1 MRGRLASRAHSF
13 KENILGAFGHHNASA
28 EVQSPSS
35 LIHAHDDR
43 GNADGRSHG
52 SNSTESS
59 KKGQNRSHYSKNKN
73 SGHDQSS
80 GSNIRTLAK
89 KTNSSDNLIEYS
101 APKCTDTLVREV
113 QLALRYFEDAVA
125 KGTYEMLPGCATV
138 VLETVVAM
146 QSFAISKSHQAL
158 QALIA
163 KENEAANNGMT
174 LKPPSA
180 FENQGQQHQGS
191 RSERDRFGIFK
202 AIENVYSCLA
212 KLTQWADRLIVEG
225 SIDKEDDYVTKVIEP
240 LRKSVLVLANAIA
253 NSEELNRKSTAV
265 IRRSLPDVLAIE
277 EYGLEQKDKEYETNI
292 KSKGKPPSPP
302 PKPKTNLYSKKAPP
316 LPPKANLGKNSV
328 SFSEDDID
336 SSDPFNADNVGSEG
350 AKHLDWFSNPLF
362 GQDNIDQN
370 DKNKNEKSYTER
382 KDKKKNKKKNA
393 PCQVQPKKND
403 SDACSNQKHNIEA
416 SAIAVPDFC
425 RPQRNSVCG
434 IDLVL
439 NSSDDHPTSP
449 AGFDNFVGFDET
461 TKNNSILRPLAAS
474 SPKAL
479 HEGYVKPVPIT
490 NVSHSGLNT
499 RHHRD
504 SSSSSGGDIP
514 PALPRKSN
522 LHAPISQPSTSSNNV
537 RRKVS
542 QYDNVF
548 ASPPPAMFLSPPPAI
563 KSQSI
568 NPPAPYLKPIE
579 STTSLFPNFRPE
591 FMASDDTN
599 PDKELASS
607 FQELAAPNSS
617 NMLQIPQH
625 SALRAY
631 SSEPPPP
638 LPPKKRNIMSYMEMF
653 GQSVLPTDTH
663 FLQGVAQTQD
673 LLQAVWHQNYHGFSD
688 YIHDETSMNPHH
700 LLPSSNFHQLS
711 SDQRSN
717 SLWNYHQK
725 LMHDSLHTFG
735 IPQNRKPMLP
745 LSTKQRM
752 EQGGDRFN
760 MDQIRLSSNPNFD
773 GVGFPALLPDQNIT
787 SRMPPPFP
795 HSFGRLIIKNKH
807 IAY

>member
-13 KENILGAFGHHNASA
+13 KENILGAFGHHNTSA
-28 EVQSPSS
+28 EAQSPSS

-43 GNADGRSHG
+43 RNLDGRSHG
-52 SNSTESS
+52 SQSSESS
-59 KKGQNRSHYSKNKN
+59 KKGQNSSHYSKNKK
-73 SGHDQSS
+73 SGHDHSP
-80 GSNIRTLAK
+80 GSNMRAMAK

-146 QSFAISKSHQAL
+146 QSFAVSKASQAL
-158 QALIA
+158 QEMMK

-174 LKPPSA
+174 LKPPGT
-180 FENQGQQHQGS
+180 FENQGLQHHQN
-191 RSERDRFGIFK
+191 RSGQDRFGIFK
-202 AIENVYSCLA
+202 AMENVYSCVA

-225 SIDKEDDYVTKVIEP
+225 SIDKEDDYLSKVIEP
-240 LRKSVLVLANAIA
+240 LRKSVLVLANAIV
-253 NSEELNRKSTAV
+253 NSEEAYRVSSAG

-277 EYGLEQKDKEYETNI
+277 EYSLDTKADNNSTDKLSQT
-292 KSKGKPPSPP
+292 KPPSPP

-316 LPPKANLGKNSV
+316 LPPKGNLGKNSV

-336 SSDPFNADNVGSEG
+336 TSDPFSADNVGSEG

-370 DKNKNEKSYTER
+370 EKNKNEKSNIER
-382 KDKKKNKKKNA
+382 KEKKKIKKKNISSQVKSIRSDPHPSVIDEKKM
-393 PCQVQPKKND
+393 V
-403 SDACSNQKHNIEA
+403 A
-416 SAIAVPDFC
+416 SAMDVPDFC

-434 IDLVL
+434 IDFVL
-439 NSSDDHPTSP
+439 NSSDEHQTTTT
-449 AGFDNFVGFDET
+449 GLDNFAAFEQSS
-461 TKNNSILRPLAAS
+461 KNDSNILPLASS
-474 SPKAL
+474 SPKAS
-479 HEGYVKPVPIT
+479 HVGYNKSAPIT
-490 NVSHSGLNT
+490 NVSPSNIKP

-522 LHAPISQPSTSSNNV
+522 LHVSTTQSSAPSNNNV

-563 KSQSI
+563 KSQCN
-568 NPPAPYLKPIE
+568 NPPESYLKPLE
-579 STTSLFPNFRPE
+579 SSTSLFPNFRSD
-591 FMASDDTN
+591 FDTIDDTN
-599 PDKELASS
+599 SPKELASS
-607 FQELAAPNSS
+607 FQDVSQSS

-625 SALRAY
+625 TQLRAY

-653 GQSVLPTDTH
+653 GQSVLPT
-663 FLQGVAQTQD
+663 G
-673 LLQAVWHQNYHGFSD
+673 
-688 YIHDETSMNPHH
+688 
-700 LLPSSNFHQLS
+700 
-711 SDQRSN
+711 
-717 SLWNYHQK
+717 
-725 LMHDSLHTFG
+725 
-735 IPQNRKPMLP
+735 
-745 LSTKQRM
+745 
-752 EQGGDRFN
+752 
-760 MDQIRLSSNPNFD
+760 
-773 GVGFPALLPDQNIT
+773 
-787 SRMPPPFP
+787 
-795 HSFGRLIIKNKH
+795 NK
-807 IAY
+807 